1 MDSIRNNRGLV
12 ALGFGFGL
20 AACAGN
26 GTAHV
31 ALGARAGTSAS
42 TASAANQQAQPL
54 DLKNGIVVTRLRI
67 ALSEV
72 KLETGAGSGE
82 VELKTAPLLVDL
94 LEPDLESGTPHEV
107 NLADVQPATYRE
119 LKFKI
124 HKPSLS
130 DPGVAVDNGLFWMAS
145 EKASII
151 VDGTVDA
158 RPFTFKSAIEAEEEL
173 TGSFAFG
180 DGNHYVTLNLDPSGW
195 FGGTGAAR
203 LDPTLESNRAQIEN
217 LVERSF
223 VAFQDDNHDGRRD
236 RD

>member
-1 MDSIRNNRGLV
+1 MDSIRNNRGLL
-12 ALGFGFGL
+12 AFGVGISL
-20 AACAGN
+20 AACGGS

-31 ALGARAGTSAS
+31 ALGARAGSSAS
-42 TASAANQQAQPL
+42 TTAAANQQAQPL

-72 KLETGAGSGE
+72 KLEANAGSGE
-82 VELKTAPLLVDL
+82 AELKTAPLLVDL
-94 LEPDLESGTPHEV
+94 LQPDLESGTPREV
-107 NLADVQPATYRE
+107 NLADVQAATYRE

-130 DPGVAVDNGLFWMAS
+130 DRGVAVDNGLFWMAS
-145 EKASII
+145 ENASII

-158 RPFTFKSAIEAEEEL
+158 RPFTFKSAVDAQEEL

-195 FGGTGAAR
+195 FGGAGAAR
-203 LDPTLESNRAQIEN
+203 LDPTVDSNRPQIEN
-217 LVERSF
+217 LVEHSF
-223 VAFQDDNHDGRRD
+223 LVFQDDDHDGHRD